1 MKSKSKNLTKTFWKP
16 TLPSAMMAT
25 TTGLPLT
32 DRPWHA
38 LSTEDDDE
46 EGEGESIAME
56 EGDLELQV
64 LTPGER
70 SNKQQQKQY
79 LVSDSRG
86 IKRRRSRKGK
96 ELLEDVILDDDKEDE
111 ETEDEE
117 QPSPQA
123 HAVPPPRALPQHPC
137 HTFFCLLVGWLV
149 GSL

>member
-1 MKSKSKNLTKTFWKP
+1 
-16 TLPSAMMAT
+16 MAT

-123 HAVPPPRALPQHPC
+123 HAVPPPPRASSAPLPHV
-137 HTFFCLLVGWLV
+137 FLFVGWLV
-149 GSL
+149 GWLALIAHWWDEGRAAPRGGRG